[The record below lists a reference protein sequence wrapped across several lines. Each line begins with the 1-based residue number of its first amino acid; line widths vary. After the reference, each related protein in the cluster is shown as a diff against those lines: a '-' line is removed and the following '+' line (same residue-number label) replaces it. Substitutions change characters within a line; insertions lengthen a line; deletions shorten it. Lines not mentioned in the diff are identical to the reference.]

1 MATDLVFSIEGLGV
15 DSTARIHYFA
25 RGSAPS
31 WDSGAGWIEGA
42 WSGFPGEVSS
52 AVSYLDGSSTIGGL
66 SLQVHAQALTQQGAT
81 VASLLYNQTR
91 VSVATL
97 ETSQTSTTDTTFNLD
112 ATTLANTVVVIGREA
127 IKLGSHAGS
136 GIYNSCTRGVFG
148 TRATKHLTT
157 DSTQVYLASAG
168 PILRWRKVTLYRV
181 DLDSATGY
189 SDLEQ
194 LWSGVLFDVSAPSP
208 NLIRI
213 DADSTLSII
222 ERMTICNN
230 LFRGG
235 RTTRVRHQIIGRP
248 PIPDGAELYSFEG
261 RREDVVSP
269 STAVFSVDGQCVVTP
284 DFTTQN
290 TQTYDTTGTPV
301 GEETER
307 FSIGVDQESIVRALD
322 SGDAQQALPDN
333 PKTITQCFRASALA
347 SASTGSLP
355 LSRNLITC
363 FLQILMTSDDGS
375 NGDYDVTPAS
385 PTGEDDLGLGIPQAD
400 VDIDT
405 FERIRGQFGAT
416 LEQDLIVFALDG
428 EPVKVLD
435 YFRERL
441 LPYGIVIVDRGG
453 KISCAVLSDSDP
465 DAPTLTEASGDILG
479 PASKPP
485 RDPPRQSRRMDMAT
499 DSYAASYRGVP
510 GVEPV
515 VDTFTDGARRRINI
529 YGDGSPRPLNL
540 RGLKE
545 RGRAA
550 AVTLG
555 LLQRF
560 HDDIPQVA
568 LTVLRTRTDLDLGD
582 LVLVTHSKI
591 YTPTGGTR
599 SVSGQQ
605 MLIIERTLDLSS
617 NTLDLVMLDVG
628 AIYGSV
634 GQIAPALVVDGY
646 SAPTLTVELNK
657 SAGGFQSGQTA
668 ITVDTGRF
676 AVGDVVAHCS
686 SVGVQLQLLTIA
698 SIPTN
703 ATLTFTTTPSPAP
716 SAGDVI
722 RHAPYTSG
730 GTAAKARFAYLA
742 DSAGTLGSDAGKE
755 YTFQ

>member
-1 MATDLVFSIEGLGV
+1 MATDLVFSVEGLGV

-66 SLQVHAQALTQQGAT
+66 SLQVHAQALTQQSTT

-222 ERMTICNN
+222 EKMTICND
-230 LFRGG
+230 LYMAP
-235 RTTRVRHQIIGRP
+235 IGRMLSDSEEGG
-248 PIPDGAELYSFEG
+248 PDARSYSAVGVQARLLGAVDDAL
-261 RREDVVSP
+261 
-269 STAVFSVDGQCVVTP
+269 FSVDDGSCVIDPSVTNTLGQLL
-284 DFTTQN
+284 
-290 TQTYDTTGTPV
+290 
-301 GEETER
+301 
-307 FSIGVDQESIVRALD
+307 SVRVQASDILRSLD
-322 SGDAQQALPDN
+322 SGDAQQTMPSD
-333 PKTITQCFRASALA
+333 PKKITQCFPATALA
-347 SASTGSLP
+347 GASTGSLP
-355 LSRNLITC
+355 FSRNLITC
-363 FLQILMTSDDGS
+363 FLQILMTSDDGT

-405 FERIRGQFGAT
+405 FERVRGQFGAA
-416 LEQDLIVFALDG
+416 LEHDLNIIGLDG
-428 EPVKVLD
+428 QPFVVLD

-499 DSYAASYRGVP
+499 DSYAASFRGVP

-560 HDDIPQVA
+560 HDDIPQVS

-657 SAGGFQSGQTA
+657 AAGGFQSGETT